1 MSMRARKRKKHAR
14 QTIGMTIVVVAALTV
29 LLVLTVS
36 RVFVVRDVMVV
47 GNRNLLREEVVTQS
61 GVENGDNMLSITSGI
76 LRERLEQNRYIEYLG
91 HEFDYRGRLTIRINE
106 RLGMAV
112 VYELGYYYV
121 LDETGM
127 VLECVG
133 SGYPSGVAGP
143 KVNGFALEQNSRITV
158 GEILPAANSGQLEA
172 MQLVIEALNETN
184 MLARTS
190 LLDVTSTYNIY
201 AMTSEGAMIVLG
213 EPVDLS
219 TKLLIAKEV
228 LSIREVEGDLKGA
241 RIDVSSGRNAHYIPA
256 ALPTVTPVPTA
267 TPTIAPQATP
277 KR

>member
-1 MSMRARKRKKHAR
+1 MKYKKRKKHAG
-14 QTIGMTIVVVAALTV
+14 QTLAMTVVVTAALAV
-29 LLVLTVS
+29 LTVLTVS

-61 GVENGDNMLSITSGI
+61 GVELGDNMLSITSGL
-76 LRERLEQNRYIEYLG
+76 LRERREQNRSIEYRG
-91 HEFDYRGRLTIRINE
+91 HGFDYRGRLTIQINE

-121 LDETGM
+121 LDEAGM

-133 SGYPSGVAGP
+133 SGYPTGVAGP
-143 KVNGFALEQNSRITV
+143 KVNGFAFDQNSRITV
-158 GEILPAANSGQLEA
+158 GEKLPARSGQLGA
-172 MQLVIEALNETN
+172 MTTVLSALDETN
-184 MLARTS
+184 MLARTA
-190 LLDVTSTYNIY
+190 LLDVTSTFNMY
-201 AMTSEGAMIVLG
+201 AMTAEGAMIVLG
-213 EPVDLS
+213 DEKDMR

-228 LSIREVEGDLKGA
+228 LSIREAAGDLKGA

-256 ALPTVTPVPTA
+256 VLPTITPVPTA
-267 TPTIAPQATP
+267 TPTIAPAVTP

>member
-1 MSMRARKRKKHAR
+1 MRYKKRKKHAK
-14 QTIGMTIVVVAALTV
+14 QTMGMAILVVAALAA
-29 LLVLTVS
+29 LAVLTLS
-36 RVFVVRDVMVV
+36 QVFVVRDVMVV

-61 GVENGDNMLSITSGI
+61 GVEIGDNMLGITSSM
-76 LRERLEQNRYIEYLG
+76 LRERLEKNRYIEYMSHG
-91 HEFDYRGRLTIRINE
+91 FDYRGRLTLRINE

-133 SGYPSGVAGP
+133 SGYPAGVAGP
-143 KVNGFALEQNSRITV
+143 KVNGFQLEQNSRITV
-158 GEILPAANSGQLEA
+158 GEMLPAENRGQLDA
-172 MQLVIEALNETN
+172 MRIVIDTLDETN

-190 LLDVTSTYNIY
+190 LLDVSSTYNMY
-201 AMTSEGAMIVLG
+201 AMTAEGVMIVLG
-213 EPVDLS
+213 DEKDMR

-228 LSIREVEGDLKGA
+228 LSIREAAGDLKGA
-241 RIDVSSGRNAHYIPA
+241 RIDVSSGRNAHFIPA

-267 TPTIAPQATP
+267 TPTIAPRETP
-277 KR
+277 RP

>member
-1 MSMRARKRKKHAR
+1 MRYRKRKKHAK
-14 QTIGMTIVVVAALTV
+14 QTIAMSILVVAAVTALI
-29 LLVLTVS
+29 VLTVS
-36 RVFVVRDVMVV
+36 QVFIVRDVMVV

-61 GVENGDNMLSITSGI
+61 GVEIGDNMLSITAGT
-76 LRERLEQNRYIEYLG
+76 LRERLEQNRYIEYLSHG
-91 HEFDYRGRLTIRINE
+91 FDYRGRLTIRINE

-121 LDETGM
+121 LDESGM

-143 KVNGFALEQNSRITV
+143 KVNGFTLEQNSRITV
-158 GEILPAANSGQLEA
+158 GEMLPVARKGQLEA
-172 MQLVIEALNETN
+172 MRKVIAALDETN
-184 MLARTS
+184 MLARTA
-190 LLDVTSTYNIY
+190 LLDVTSTYNMY
-201 AMTSEGAMIVLG
+201 AMTAEGAMIVLG
-213 EPVDLS
+213 EDNDLR

-228 LSIREVEGDLKGA
+228 LSLREAAGDLKGA
-241 RIDVSSGRNAHYIPA
+241 RIDVSSGVNAHYIPA

-267 TPTIAPQATP
+267 TPTLEPKTTP